1 MVHTEDTL
9 VYGDF
14 VPMLEDS
21 DDIYTYKRILDDDI
35 ILVLCNF
42 TDMTVSCPVE
52 YTPGTELLS
61 NYSEHKKGYMYPYE
75 AVVVRM

>member
-1 MVHTEDTL
+1 MEIL
-9 VYGDF
+9 CLCLKIA
-14 VPMLEDS
+14 M
-21 DDIYTYKRILDDDI
+21 IYAYKRILDDDI

-42 TDMTVSCPVE
+42 TDRTVSCPVE
-52 YTPGTELLS
+52 YTSGTELLS